1 MAIEDIPDDAEIVIT
16 HESLTNSAKQKA
28 KNAEH
33 ISVKDFVDNKS
44 YDEIVKYLKNS
55 YEFKAIEED
64 SDSEDE
70 LPLRKRNIVLGLKS
84 MNKYDAIRMA
94 GEMLVKG
101 GYVDTEYIAAMIE
114 REDDLTTYIGKGIA
128 IPHGVG
134 NAKKNIRKSGMVV
147 LQFPDGIAFGDDT
160 AYLVIGIAGVGNEHL
175 SILSNIATVIDEED
189 VKTIELLFNTK
200 DVKFIYNLFTKNAN

>member
-1 MAIEDIPDDAEIVIT
+1 
-16 HESLTNSAKQKA
+16 
-28 KNAEH
+28 
-33 ISVKDFVDNKS
+33 
-44 YDEIVKYLKNS
+44 
-55 YEFKAIEED
+55 
-64 SDSEDE
+64 
-70 LPLRKRNIVLGLKS
+70 

-200 DVKFIYNLFTKNAN
+200 DVKFIYNLFTKNTN

>member
-16 HESLTNSAKQKA
+16 HENLTNSAKQKA

-44 YDEIVKYLKNS
+44 YDEIVKYLINS

-64 SDSEDE
+64 SDLEDE

-84 MNKYDAIRMA
+84 MNKYDAIKMA
-94 GEMLVKG
+94 GEILVKG
-101 GYVDTEYIAAMIE
+101 GYVDREYIAAMIE

-134 NAKKNIRKSGMVV
+134 NAKKNIKKSGMVV
-147 LQFPDGIAFGDDT
+147 LQFPNGIAFGNDT

-175 SILSNIATVIDEED
+175 AFFQILQ
-189 VKTIELLFNTK
+189 L
-200 DVKFIYNLFTKNAN
+200 